1 MANVLITG
9 YEPFE
14 QDKLNASWE
23 AARQLDGL
31 VLTSPQGPVT
41 VQARQ
46 LPCVFGAAISALRRE
61 IEALQPVLVICAGYA
76 GIRSEISIE
85 RVAIN
90 IDDARI
96 PDNAGQQ
103 PIDMPIVAEGPAAY
117 FSTLP
122 IKAIA
127 HALQAAQIPA
137 GVSQTAGTFVCNHV
151 FYGLQHYLA
160 THLPQVRGGFI
171 HVPYWSEQTARHAGA
186 TAMPLEQMVQGLR
199 LALQTSLEV
208 EVDVRETGGAIA

>member
-1 MANVLITG
+1 VTNILITG
-9 YEPFE
+9 FEPFD
-14 QDKLNASWE
+14 QDRLNASWE

-31 VLTSPQGPVT
+31 RLSSPHGPVT

-46 LPCVFGAAISALRRE
+46 LPCVFGAANVALIDE
-61 IEALQPVLVICAGYA
+61 IETLQPLLVICAGYA
-76 GIRSEISIE
+76 GMRQEISIE

-90 IDDARI
+90 LDDARI
-96 PDNAGQQ
+96 ADNAGRQ
-103 PIDMPIVAEGPAAY
+103 PIDAAIVEDGPAAY

-127 HALQAAQIPA
+127 HALRLAQIPA
-137 GVSQTAGTFVCNHV
+137 GVSQSAGTFVCNHV

-160 THLPQVRGGFI
+160 THRPQVRGGFI
-171 HVPYWSEQTARHAGA
+171 HVPYWPEQTTRHAGLA
-186 TAMPLEQMVQGLR
+186 GMALEQMVEGLR

-208 EVDVRETGGAIA
+208 ATDLKESGGAIA

>member
-14 QDKLNASWE
+14 QDNLNASWE
-23 AARQLDGL
+23 AARRLDGL
-31 VLTSPQGPVT
+31 RLASPHGPVT

-46 LPCVFGAAISALRRE
+46 LPCVFGAANTALIRE
-61 IEALQPVLVICAGYA
+61 IEALQPQLVICAGYA
-76 GIRSEISIE
+76 GMRSEISIE
-85 RVAIN
+85 RIAIN

-103 PIDMPIVAEGPAAY
+103 PIDTPIVAAGPAAY

-127 HALQAAQIPA
+127 HTLRAAQIPV

-160 THLPQVRGGFI
+160 THLPHVRGGFI
-171 HVPYWSEQTARHAGA
+171 HVPYWPEQTARHEGVTGMA
-186 TAMPLEQMVQGLR
+186 LEQMVEGLR

-208 EVDVRETGGAIA
+208 EVDVKEVGGAIA

>member
-1 MANVLITG
+1 MVNVLITG

-14 QDKLNASWE
+14 QDQLNPSWE

-31 VLTSPQGPVT
+31 SLASPNGPVT

-46 LPCVFGAAISALRRE
+46 LPCVFGASIAALIRE
-61 IEALQPVLVICAGYA
+61 IEALQPVLVICTGYA
-76 GIRSEISIE
+76 SMRSEISIE

-96 PDNAGQQ
+96 PDNARQQ
-103 PIDMPIVAEGPAAY
+103 PIDMPIVADGPAAY

-127 HALQAAQIPA
+127 HTLRAAQIPA
-137 GVSQTAGTFVCNHV
+137 AVSQTAGTFVCNHV

-160 THLPQVRGGFI
+160 NHLPHVRGGFI
-171 HVPYWSEQTARHAGA
+171 HVPYTPILAQRHPG
-186 TAMPLEQMVQGLR
+186 TTGMELEQMVAGLR
-199 LALQTSLEV
+199 LALQVSLEV
-208 EVDVRETGGAIA
+208 ESDVKESGGAIA

>member
-14 QDKLNASWE
+14 QDTLNASWE

-31 VLTSPQGPVT
+31 RLASPHGPVT

-46 LPCVFGAAISALRRE
+46 LPCVFGAANTVLIRE

-76 GIRSEISIE
+76 GMRSEISIE

-90 IDDARI
+90 VDDARI
-96 PDNAGQQ
+96 PDNARQQ
-103 PIDMPIVAEGPAAY
+103 PIDAAIVAGGPAAY

-127 HALQAAQIPA
+127 RALRAAQIPA

-160 THLPQVRGGFI
+160 THLPHVRGGFI
-171 HVPYWSEQTARHAGA
+171 HVPYWPEQTARHAGVTGMA
-186 TAMPLEQMVQGLR
+186 LEQMVEGLR

-208 EVDVRETGGAIA
+208 ESDLKESGGAIA